1 MYTQADQKTP
11 QGRSPK
17 ISKGGA
23 HAQEAPRPAV
33 TIVWLCSTKR
43 RPTRSGSHT
52 SCQFASQKGNSGM
65 TSASSLY
72 RTLLRLQRRWPAEA
86 DRPGRNIKDALAKE
100 VRLQFRQVGT
110 FPKRQ
115 NIGGAYFLFYF
126 RTPM

>member
-1 MYTQADQKTP
+1 
-11 QGRSPK
+11 
-17 ISKGGA
+17 
-23 HAQEAPRPAV
+23 
-33 TIVWLCSTKR
+33 
-43 RPTRSGSHT
+43 
-52 SCQFASQKGNSGM
+52 M